1 MAPVSRI
8 LVAAFAMAI
17 LALPMAELGYVGAMP
32 IHHPLL
38 PKPDHAGFA
47 SVNGLKIWYG
57 IYNPK
62 GPDPVILLHGG
73 LGSSVDWRNQIPA
86 LVGKHKVIVADSRG
100 QGRSTRAGQPISYDL
115 MMGDVLAL
123 MDHLKIKKAAFAGW
137 SDGGIIALDIA
148 IHHPDRISKL
158 FTYGA
163 NFSPEGLIPDP
174 SATAMSTLRIEMASL
189 VDEHAETVRDVT
201 EMWNEEPDF
210 TPEQLGSIHIPTMIA
225 DGAHEEAIKPEHTR
239 ELAEMI
245 PGAELAILPNVG
257 HSGLLEDPADF
268 NKLLVGFLDGTSRAP
283 AENADLSSAQAAP
296 TPSVSTRATETT
308 TELAP

>member
-8 LVAAFAMAI
+8 LVSALAMAI
-17 LALPMAELGYVGAMP
+17 LAMPMAELGYVGAMP
-32 IHHPLL
+32 IHLPLL

-47 SVNGLKIWYG
+47 AVNGVKIWYG

-115 MMGDVLAL
+115 MMSDVLAL

-163 NFSPEGLIPDP
+163 NFNPDGLIADP
-174 SATAMSTLRIEMASL
+174 GATMMSSFRVRVASL
-189 VDEHAETVRDVT
+189 VDEHAQTIRDVT

-268 NKLLVGFLDGTSRAP
+268 NKLLVGFLDGS
-283 AENADLSSAQAAP
+283 
-296 TPSVSTRATETT
+296 
-308 TELAP
+308 